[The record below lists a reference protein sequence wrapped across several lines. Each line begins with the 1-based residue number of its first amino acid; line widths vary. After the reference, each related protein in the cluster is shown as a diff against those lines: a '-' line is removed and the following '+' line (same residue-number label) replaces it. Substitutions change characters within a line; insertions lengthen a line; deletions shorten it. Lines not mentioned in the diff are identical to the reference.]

1 MVVIFFEQ
9 SGVGD
14 TIIYTNYL
22 TEFANKYGPV
32 TLLVK
37 KSSRADQLFKY
48 DESVKKIIFL
58 DRGKN
63 GGKHEG
69 IKGAFKLAK
78 EIKNSGNYEAAFLFS
93 SSLRY
98 HLIFKM
104 LAGIKKVYQF
114 PLFQKNDDVILSA
127 KLLTEKCLNKI
138 ISTESRIKIPTNL
151 IEKAKNKYNIDSNFT
166 NIVVGGGGSGRSK
179 IWPSKNFLGLCE
191 KLQKQYPCRF
201 FLAGGPKDSFIDD
214 FLNSPLKESCLSLK
228 DLSISETMPIIA
240 NADIAICNDS
250 AFMHIAA
257 ALNKKVIGLF
267 GDTPRVYSS
276 WTKNISIVEAPGLE
290 GKTKHDSLSTH
301 LIRLEDVYSKVLEL
315 LK

>member
-63 GGKHEG
+63 GGKHAG
-69 IKGAFKLAK
+69 FKGAFTLSK

-98 HLIFKM
+98 RLIFS
-104 LAGIKKVYQF
+104 LAGIQKIYQYPLLQKK
-114 PLFQKNDDVILSA
+114 DDVILSA
-127 KLLTEKCLNKI
+127 KLFTEKCLNKI

-151 IEKAKNKYNIDSNFT
+151 IEKAKNKYNIDSNST
-166 NIVVGGGGSGRSK
+166 NIVIGGGGSGDTK

-191 KLQKQYPCRF
+191 KLQEQYPCRF

-228 DLSISETMPIIA
+228 DLNISEIMPIIA

-301 LIRLEDVYSKVLEL
+301 LIRLEDVYSKALEL